1 MVKMKR
7 LQHYKFISSIRSRAA
22 PARCSCSGRPA
33 RQAGGR
39 AAEQTT
45 LCFPT
50 RGDLAGPTPSAT
62 TISLVAPGS
71 WAESSG
77 VVFMWQSKAS
87 SGIPERLLR
96 IRFHP
101 WPQIMAR
108 PRPQRREA
116 MLAWA
121 ELADL
126 RNNPPWHRQQ
136 GWERL
141 GKQVLHRR

>member
-22 PARCSCSGRPA
+22 PARCSCSGRQS

-39 AAEQTT
+39 PAEQTT

-50 RGDLAGPTPSAT
+50 RGDLAGPTPSAR
-62 TISLVAPGS
+62 TISSVAPGS

-96 IRFHP
+96 IHFHP

-108 PRPQRREA
+108 TRPQRREA
-116 MLAWA
+116 TVAPA
-121 ELADL
+121 EFADL
-126 RNNPPWHRQQ
+126 PNNPPRSRQRHR
-136 GWERL
+136 ERL